1 MVEGREGKAGVAVSI
16 EMNHER
22 RTSTD
27 ETAVPTQEQ
36 DAVTVRHEQEP
47 RFCALVARVLGCRR
61 CWITLVGADGE
72 VLIEDSFVEG
82 QGADPAQSD
91 PAVMACSEDEV
102 IALSRPVLPSEGAG
116 DQTGLWLPVVLPDG
130 GSGVVI
136 ADDRIDGRPFGEN
149 DRALLD
155 QLVRFYV
162 STYDGTTW
170 REVRRLRSELKDIRR
185 QATNVAERERDR
197 LSRELHDD
205 IGHAITTAIL
215 GLDIKAQAFR
225 AGSAGRKAM
234 VAAREVLV
242 DCADH
247 VHAFAFHLR
256 PRVLSD
262 LGLVAAVR
270 GLARRVRETTNVA
283 VEVLVEGRER
293 RLNGETEL
301 TAFRVVQEAVTNAL
315 KYARAT
321 RITISVAYT
330 EFGLEVE
337 VRDDGIGFATGKAAG
352 DRSVTGQGLAGMR
365 ERVQL
370 VGGVLEIESQG
381 GAGTAIWTRLPYLE
395 TETC

>member
-1 MVEGREGKAGVAVSI
+1 
-16 EMNHER
+16 MNHER
-22 RTSTD
+22 QTRSNDTMSPSR
-27 ETAVPTQEQ
+27 VP
-36 DAVTVRHEQEP
+36 AMPTVRQGQAP

-61 CWITLVGADGE
+61 CWITLAGADGN
-72 VLIEDSFVEG
+72 VLIEDSLDEW
-82 QGADPAQSD
+82 QSPESALSD
-91 PAVMACSEDEV
+91 PAVTAGSGEGFT
-102 IALSRPVLPSEGAG
+102 ALRSNPSPFLPPEGTG
-116 DQTGLWLPVVLPDG
+116 DQAFIWLPVLLPG
-130 GSGVVI
+130 GTSGVVSV
-136 ADDRIDGRPFGEN
+136 ADRVDGRPFGPKDLE
-149 DRALLD
+149 LLD

-162 STYDGTTW
+162 TTYDDTTW
-170 REVRRLRSELKDIRR
+170 REVRRLRGELKDMRR

-225 AGSAGRKAM
+225 AGSPGRKAI

-256 PRVLSD
+256 PRVLTD
-262 LGLVAAVR
+262 LGFVPAVR

-283 VEVLVEGRER
+283 VEVSVEGREH
-293 RLNGETEL
+293 RLGEETEL
-301 TAFRVVQEAVTNAL
+301 TAFRVVQEAITNAL
-315 KYARAT
+315 KHARAT
-321 RITISVAYT
+321 LITVSVAYT

-337 VRDDGIGFATGKAAG
+337 VRDDGKGFAKGNAAANRG
-352 DRSVTGQGLAGMR
+352 LSGQGLAGMR

-381 GAGTAIWTRLPYLE
+381 GVGTAIWTRLPFVE
-395 TETC
+395 TEPC